1 MLRVGLCVETIAT
14 AGEPRDL
21 CEELLG
27 HVSPGREGNERRLRQ
42 GPQEMG
48 PGDGGMDSGDRG
60 QAGPRSLTAQLGGG
74 GAGRRMVRTCRPGSV
89 WTWHCCLG
97 CQCAQEAEAWRGWG
111 PLRRLSGAGQGWGHP
126 VLPFSPHPAPPV
138 SPPPHPAVRLRKHPV
153 TCDRPHY
160 LRSCKSEPTD
170 PEAALRGP
178 QALWPRFTLCQ
189 DCSQAQLRLLT
200 AEPTFQGQELK
211 PRGGPVTQLLRA
223 AWARC
228 LRGWG
233 DKPSVCQGL
242 SWF

>member
-1 MLRVGLCVETIAT
+1 MPKKQRLGE
-14 AGEPRDL
+14 AG
-21 CEELLG
+21 G
-27 HVSPGREGNERRLRQ
+27 HCGDSAEQGR
-42 GPQEMG
+42 
-48 PGDGGMDSGDRG
+48 
-60 QAGPRSLTAQLGGG
+60 GGG
-74 GAGRRMVRTCRPGSV
+74 IQFSHFHPILLLPC
-89 WTWHCCLG
+89 
-97 CQCAQEAEAWRGWG
+97 
-111 PLRRLSGAGQGWGHP
+111 PL
-126 VLPFSPHPAPPV
+126 PHIQQ
-138 SPPPHPAVRLRKHPV
+138 SLFLRLRKHPV

-178 QALWPRFTLCQ
+178 QALWPGFTLCQ

-200 AEPTFQGQELK
+200 AEPAFQGQELK

-242 SWF
+242 PWF